1 MPYNLKKFRI
11 LVVIIISIFIVFCS
25 GIFIRNHPVE
35 NFVYF
40 RSFFHVNTNKIRHIY
55 TIKPHLSNAKQL
67 KRSINA
73 NLNHL
78 NYPFYFFC
86 CTFYP
91 KFVANFT
98 TRGFTIEL
106 TRCKGIYDFR
116 LTILLIVNYPL
127 LIVNFSEHSFK
138 KSCPRSSEI
147 FISKARS
154 MLGFFSIL

>member
-86 CTFYP
+86 CTFYL

-98 TRGFTIEL
+98 TGEFKNWLR
-106 TRCKGIYDFR
+106 RAKGYDFR
-116 LTILLIVNYPL
+116 ITICFFN
-127 LIVNFSEHSFK
+127 SGK
-138 KSCPRSSEI
+138 I
-147 FISKARS
+147 FIFVPKLFRICQQ
-154 MLGFFSIL
+154 LQQ